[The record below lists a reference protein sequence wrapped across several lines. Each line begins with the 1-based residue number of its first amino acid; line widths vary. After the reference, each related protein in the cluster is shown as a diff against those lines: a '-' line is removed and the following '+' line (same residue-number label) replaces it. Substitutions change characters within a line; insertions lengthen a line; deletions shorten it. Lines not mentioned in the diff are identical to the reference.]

1 MATFLKGDIHGNLF
15 EIIDFINRFDLGKS
29 DNIIIL
35 GDCGIAW
42 RKDKKDL
49 DQNIKL
55 WNECGNGVK
64 LYFIDGNHENFNILN
79 SLPIENNMGKIADNI
94 YHLRRGQVYEFE
106 NKKILVCGGADSID
120 KYRRIENFTW
130 WKEEAISQETIDD
143 IPAGHYDYVL
153 THCCPRSIFEKNRIY
168 LSTLQFLDENKIN
181 HSSEDM
187 LEQLKNKITFDHWFF
202 AHYHINRNLDEK
214 FTCLF
219 EDFREVR

>member
-15 EIIDFINRFDLGKS
+15 EIIDFIDRFNLGKN

-49 DQNIKL
+49 AQNIKL

-79 SLPIENNMGKIADNI
+79 SFPIENNMGKIADNI

-153 THCCPRSIFEKNRIY
+153 THCCPRSIFEKNKIY

-181 HSSEDM
+181 HNSEDM

-202 AHYHINRNLDEK
+202 GHYHINCNLDEK

>member
-15 EIIDFINRFDLGKS
+15 EIIDFINRFNLGKN

-49 DQNIKL
+49 AKNIKL
-55 WNECGNGVK
+55 WNKCGNEVK

-130 WKEEAISQETIDD
+130 WKEEAISQETIND

-153 THCCPRSIFEKNRIY
+153 THCCPRSVFEKNRIY

-202 AHYHINRNLDEK
+202 GHYHINCNLDEK

>member
-15 EIIDFINRFDLGKS
+15 EIIDFINRFNLGKN

-49 DQNIKL
+49 TQNIKL

-79 SLPIENNMGKIADNI
+79 SFPIENNMGKIADNI

-153 THCCPRSIFEKNRIY
+153 THCCPRSVFEKNRIY

-181 HSSEDM
+181 HNSEDM

-202 AHYHINRNLDEK
+202 GHYHINCNLDEK

>member
-15 EIIDFINRFDLGKS
+15 EVIDFINRFNLGKN

-49 DQNIKL
+49 AQNIQL

>member
-15 EIIDFINRFDLGKS
+15 EIIDFINRFNLGKN

-153 THCCPRSIFEKNRIY
+153 THCCPRSIFEKNKIY

-219 EDFREVR
+219 ENFREVR

>member
-15 EIIDFINRFDLGKS
+15 EIIDFINRFNLGKN

-42 RKDKKDL
+42 RKDRKDL

-55 WNECGNGVK
+55 WNQCSNGVK
-64 LYFIDGNHENFNILN
+64 LYFLDGNHENFNILN

-130 WKEEAISQETIDD
+130 WKEETISQETIDD

-153 THCCPRSIFEKNRIY
+153 THCCPRSIFEKNKIY

-187 LEQLKNKITFDHWFF
+187 LEQLKSKITFDHWFF

>member
-15 EIIDFINRFDLGKS
+15 EVIEFINRFELGEN

-42 RKDKKDL
+42 RKDRKDL

-55 WNECGNGVK
+55 WNEYSNGVK
-64 LYFIDGNHENFNILN
+64 LYFLDGNHENFNILN

-94 YHLRRGQVYEFE
+94 YHLRRGQIYEFE
-106 NKKILVCGGADSID
+106 GKKILVCGGADSID
-120 KYRRIENFTW
+120 KYRRVENFTW
-130 WKEEAISQETIDD
+130 WKEETISQETIDN

-153 THCCPRSIFEKNRIY
+153 THCCPRSIFDNNRVY
-168 LSTLQFLDENKIN
+168 LSTLQFLNENKIN
-181 HSSEDM
+181 HNSEDM
-187 LEQLKNKITFDHWFF
+187 LEQLKDKITFDHWCFG
-202 AHYHINRNLDEK
+202 HYHINRNLDNK

-219 EDFREVR
+219 EDFKEVK

>member
-15 EIIDFINRFDLGKS
+15 EIIDFINRFNLGKN

-153 THCCPRSIFEKNRIY
+153 THCCPRSVFEKNKIY

-187 LEQLKNKITFDHWFF
+187 LEQLKSKITFDHWFF

>member
-15 EIIDFINRFDLGKS
+15 EIIDFINRFNLGKN

-79 SLPIENNMGKIADNI
+79 SFPIENNMGKIADNI
-94 YHLRRGQVYEFE
+94 YHLRRGQIYEFE

-130 WKEEAISQETIDD
+130 WKEETISQETIDD

-153 THCCPRSIFEKNRIY
+153 THCCPRSIFEKNKIY

-181 HSSEDM
+181 HNSEDM

-202 AHYHINRNLDEK
+202 GHYHINRNLDEK

-219 EDFREVR
+219 ENFMEVR

>member
-15 EIIDFINRFDLGKS
+15 EIIDFINRFNLEKN

-49 DQNIKL
+49 AQNIKL

-130 WKEEAISQETIDD
+130 WKEEAISQETIND

-153 THCCPRSIFEKNRIY
+153 THCCPRSVFEKNRIY

-202 AHYHINRNLDEK
+202 GHYHINRNLDEK

-219 EDFREVR
+219 EDFMEVR

>member
-15 EIIDFINRFDLGKS
+15 EIIDFINRFNLGKN

-79 SLPIENNMGKIADNI
+79 SFPIENNMGKIADNI

-130 WKEEAISQETIDD
+130 WKEETISQETIDD

-153 THCCPRSIFEKNRIY
+153 THCCPRSIFEKNKIY

-181 HSSEDM
+181 HNSEDM

-202 AHYHINRNLDEK
+202 GHYHINRNLDEK

-219 EDFREVR
+219 EDFMEVR

>member
-15 EIIDFINRFDLGKS
+15 EIIDFIDRFNLGKN

-49 DQNIKL
+49 AQNIKL

-79 SLPIENNMGKIADNI
+79 SFPIENNMGKIADNI

-130 WKEEAISQETIDD
+130 WKEEAISQEPIDD

-153 THCCPRSIFEKNRIY
+153 THCCPRSIFEKNKIY

-181 HSSEDM
+181 HNSEDM
-187 LEQLKNKITFDHWFF
+187 LEQLKNKITLDHWFF
-202 AHYHINRNLDEK
+202 GHYHINCNLDEK

>member
-15 EIIDFINRFDLGKS
+15 EIIDFINRFNLGKN

-153 THCCPRSIFEKNRIY
+153 THCCPRSVFEKNRIY

-202 AHYHINRNLDEK
+202 GHYHINRNLDEK

>member
-15 EIIDFINRFDLGKS
+15 EIIDFINRFNLGKN

-202 AHYHINRNLDEK
+202 GHYHINRNLDEK

-219 EDFREVR
+219 EDFMEVR

>member
-15 EIIDFINRFDLGKS
+15 EIIDFINRFNLGKN

-79 SLPIENNMGKIADNI
+79 SFPIENNMGKIADNI
-94 YHLRRGQVYEFE
+94 YHLRRGQIYEFE

-130 WKEEAISQETIDD
+130 WKEETISQETIDD

-153 THCCPRSIFEKNRIY
+153 THCCPRSIFEKNKIY

-181 HSSEDM
+181 HNSEDM

-202 AHYHINRNLDEK
+202 GHYHINHNLDEK

-219 EDFREVR
+219 EDFMEVR

>member
-15 EIIDFINRFDLGKS
+15 EVIDFINRFNLGEG

-42 RKDKKDL
+42 RKDRKDL

-64 LYFIDGNHENFNILN
+64 LYFLDGNHENFNILN

-94 YHLRRGQVYEFE
+94 YHLRRGQTYEFE
-106 NKKILVCGGADSID
+106 GKKMLVCGGADSID
-120 KYRRIENFTW
+120 KYRRVENFTW
-130 WKEEAISQETIDD
+130 WKEETISQETIDD
-143 IPAGHYDYVL
+143 IPAGYYDYVL
-153 THCCPRSIFEKNRIY
+153 THCCPKSVFDNNKIY
-168 LSTLQFLDENKIN
+168 LSTLQFLNEDKIN
-181 HSSEDM
+181 HNSEDM
-187 LEQLKNKITFDHWFF
+187 LEQLKGKITFDQWYFG
-202 AHYHINRNLDEK
+202 HYHIDKKLDSK

-219 EDFREVR
+219 GDFEEVK

>member
-15 EIIDFINRFDLGKS
+15 EIIDFINRFNLGKN

-143 IPAGHYDYVL
+143 IPAGHYNYVL

>member
-15 EIIDFINRFDLGKS
+15 EIIDFINRFNLGKN

-49 DQNIKL
+49 AQNIKL

-143 IPAGHYDYVL
+143 IPAGHYDYIL

>member
-15 EIIDFINRFDLGKS
+15 EVIDFINRFNLGKN

-35 GDCGIAW
+35 GDCGIVW
-42 RKDKKDL
+42 RKDRKDL

-130 WKEEAISQETIDD
+130 WKEETISQETIDD

-153 THCCPRSIFEKNRIY
+153 THCCPRSVFEKNKIY

-187 LEQLKNKITFDHWFF
+187 LEQLKSKITFDHWFF
-202 AHYHINRNLDEK
+202 AHYHINRDLDEK

>member
-15 EIIDFINRFDLGKS
+15 EIIDFINRFNLGKN

-49 DQNIKL
+49 AQNIKL

-153 THCCPRSIFEKNRIY
+153 THCCPRSVFEKNKIY

-187 LEQLKNKITFDHWFF
+187 LEQLKSKITFDHWFF

>member
-15 EIIDFINRFDLGKS
+15 EIIDFINRFNLGKN

-49 DQNIKL
+49 AQNIKL

-120 KYRRIENFTW
+120 KYRRIENLTW
-130 WKEEAISQETIDD
+130 WEEETISQETIDD

-202 AHYHINRNLDEK
+202 GHYHINRNLDEK

>member
-15 EIIDFINRFDLGKS
+15 EIIDFINRFNLGKN

-49 DQNIKL
+49 AQNIKL

-130 WKEEAISQETIDD
+130 WKEETISQETIDD

-153 THCCPRSIFEKNRIY
+153 THCCPRSIFEKNSIY
-168 LSTLQFLDENKIN
+168 LSTLQFLDEKKIN

>member
-15 EIIDFINRFDLGKS
+15 EIIDFINRFNLGKN

-49 DQNIKL
+49 AQNIKL

-153 THCCPRSIFEKNRIY
+153 THCCPRSIFEKNKIY

-187 LEQLKNKITFDHWFF
+187 LEQLKSKITFDHWFF

>member
-15 EIIDFINRFDLGKS
+15 EVIEFINRFELGEN

-42 RKDKKDL
+42 RKDRKDL

-55 WNECGNGVK
+55 WNESSNGVK
-64 LYFIDGNHENFNILN
+64 LYFLDGNHENFNILN

-94 YHLRRGQVYEFE
+94 YHLRRGEIYEFE
-106 NKKILVCGGADSID
+106 GKKILVCGGADSVD
-120 KYRRIENFTW
+120 KYRRVENFTW
-130 WKEEAISQETIDD
+130 WKEETISQETIDN

-153 THCCPRSIFEKNRIY
+153 THCCPRSIFDNNRVY

-181 HSSEDM
+181 HNSEDM
-187 LEQLKNKITFDHWFF
+187 LEQLKDKITFDHWCFG
-202 AHYHINRNLDEK
+202 HYHINRNLDNK

-219 EDFREVR
+219 EDFKEVK

>member
-15 EIIDFINRFDLGKS
+15 EIIDFINRFNLGKN

-49 DQNIKL
+49 AQNIKL

-153 THCCPRSIFEKNRIY
+153 THCCPRSVFEKNRIY

-202 AHYHINRNLDEK
+202 GHYHINCNLDEK

>member
-15 EIIDFINRFDLGKS
+15 EIIDFINRFNLGKN

-55 WNECGNGVK
+55 WNEYGNGVK

-153 THCCPRSIFEKNRIY
+153 THCCPRSIFEKNKIY

-187 LEQLKNKITFDHWFF
+187 LEKLMNKITFDHFYF
-202 AHYHINRNLDEK
+202 GHYHVDRVLNDK
-214 FTCLF
+214 FRCLF
-219 EDFREVR
+219 NDFIEME

>member
-15 EIIDFINRFDLGKS
+15 EIIDFINRFNLGKN

-49 DQNIKL
+49 AQNIKF

-79 SLPIENNMGKIADNI
+79 SLPIENNMGKVADNI

-153 THCCPRSIFEKNRIY
+153 THCCPRSVFEKNRIY

-202 AHYHINRNLDEK
+202 GHYHINRNLDEK

-219 EDFREVR
+219 EDFMEVR

>member
-15 EIIDFINRFDLGKS
+15 EIIDFINRFNLGKN

-49 DQNIKL
+49 AQNIKL
-55 WNECGNGVK
+55 WNECGNEVK

-143 IPAGHYDYVL
+143 IPEGHYDYVL

>member
-15 EIIDFINRFDLGKS
+15 EIIDFINRFNLGKN

-130 WKEEAISQETIDD
+130 WKEETISQETIDD

-153 THCCPRSIFEKNRIY
+153 THCCPRSVFEKDKIY

-187 LEQLKNKITFDHWFF
+187 LEQLKSKITFDHWFF

>member
-15 EIIDFINRFDLGKS
+15 EIIDFINRFNLGKN

-49 DQNIKL
+49 AQNIKL

-94 YHLRRGQVYEFE
+94 YHLRRGQIYEFE

-153 THCCPRSIFEKNRIY
+153 THCCPRSIFEKNKIY

-181 HSSEDM
+181 HNSEDM

>member
-15 EIIDFINRFDLGKS
+15 EIIDFINRFNLGKN

-49 DQNIKL
+49 AQNIKL

-219 EDFREVR
+219 EDFMEVR

>member
-15 EIIDFINRFDLGKS
+15 EIIDFINRFNLGKN

-49 DQNIKL
+49 AQNIKL
-55 WNECGNGVK
+55 WNECGNRVK

-130 WKEEAISQETIDD
+130 WKEETISQETIDD

-153 THCCPRSIFEKNRIY
+153 THCCPRSVFEKNRIY

-202 AHYHINRNLDEK
+202 GHYHINCNLDEK

>member
-15 EIIDFINRFDLGKS
+15 EIIDFINRFNLGKN

-153 THCCPRSIFEKNRIY
+153 THCCPRSVFEKNKIY

-187 LEQLKNKITFDHWFF
+187 LEQLKSKITFDHWFF

-219 EDFREVR
+219 EDFMEVR

>member
-15 EIIDFINRFDLGKS
+15 EIIDFINRFNLGKN

-49 DQNIKL
+49 AQNIKL

-130 WKEEAISQETIDD
+130 WKEEAISQETIND

-153 THCCPRSIFEKNRIY
+153 THCCPRSVFEKNRIY

-202 AHYHINRNLDEK
+202 GHYHINRNLDEK

-219 EDFREVR
+219 EDFMEVR

>member
-15 EIIDFINRFDLGKS
+15 EIIDFINRFNLGKN

-49 DQNIKL
+49 AQNIKL

-130 WKEEAISQETIDD
+130 WKEETISQETIDD
-143 IPAGHYDYVL
+143 IPVGHYDYVL
-153 THCCPRSIFEKNRIY
+153 THCCPRSVFEKNRIY

-202 AHYHINRNLDEK
+202 GHYHINRNLDEK

-219 EDFREVR
+219 EDFMEVR